1 MIKIMLGKIR
11 NLTDISVRTKRSR
24 LPPQKDYREYIFS
37 PQEIA
42 VHIISKAAFLG
53 MVSYLFYDSF
63 IVWLLMLPIAFFTLK
78 KKSQDLCK
86 KRKQQLEME
95 FREVILSVSSNLQAG
110 YSVENA
116 FREAYQDMALLFGKD
131 SLMAKELYLLQQKLS
146 NNEQLEDILLNLSIR
161 SGVEDIKDFAEIFQ
175 IAKRS
180 GGDIC
185 SIISPFQRL
194 ERDGRGGRAGIFENR
209 LARLLRIRLQD
220 DVERRRVPVERRR
233 LFGILRFLRRRRRR
247 GVGRPAPGRHGRG
260 GLRSAARRRRL
271 RRPAA
276 HRRQPVTGRPERPR
290 PAQQP
295 PFLRDE
301 FRRRD
306 KRQNSHKKRKDRL
319 HHLTSPFPP
328 WIRAYRRT
336 SA

>member
-1 MIKIMLGKIR
+1 MVKNMLEKIR

-24 LPPQKDYREYIFS
+24 LPPQKDYKEYIFS

-63 IVWLLMLPIAFFTLK
+63 IAWLLMLPVTFFTLRK
-78 KKSQDLCK
+78 KAQDLCK

-116 FREAYQDMALLFGKD
+116 FREAYQDIALLFGRD
-131 SLMAKELYLLQQKLS
+131 SFMAKELYLLQQKLS
-146 NNEQLEDILLNLSIR
+146 NNEQLENILLNLSQR

-185 SIISPFQRL
+185 AIISNTAQIIGDKQEVRKEIETVMSEKVLEQTIMRYIPFVL
-194 ERDGRGGRAGIFENR
+194 IFY
-209 LARLLRIRLQD
+209 I
-220 DVERRRVPVERRR
+220 
-233 LFGILRFLRRRRRR
+233 
-247 GVGRPAPGRHGRG
+247 
-260 GLRSAARRRRL
+260 S
-271 RRPAA
+271 
-276 HRRQPVTGRPERPR
+276 
-290 PAQQP
+290 
-295 PFLRDE
+295 
-301 FRRRD
+301 
-306 KRQNSHKKRKDRL
+306 
-319 HHLTSPFPP
+319 LTSKGYFEPLYHNALG
-328 WIRAYRRT
+328 WIIMT
-336 SA
+336 SCLGIYAVACKMSDKILNIEI